1 MALYARKFVLSL
13 ATKTLRLRSVMN
25 LNPTK
30 SCLLILGVLFLP
42 SIAYAE
48 QDATQATANSE
59 QHSKTLSSVAYDL
72 FKPVPAKPYWL
83 VQGSVYTKHF
93 KPKSEHNNH
102 QELFGLERHT
112 ENSYLFGGAT
122 FKHSY
127 GKRSYY
133 GYAGKRYDFAG
144 TPFYAKVTAGL
155 LYGYK
160 GKYRNKIPFNRFEIA
175 PVVIPSLGVKYRR
188 LSVEVVLLG
197 TAATMFN
204 IGFEL

>member
-1 MALYARKFVLSL
+1 MKSI
-13 ATKTLRLRSVMN
+13 SV
-25 LNPTK
+25 K
-30 SCLLILGVLFLP
+30 SCLSLLCVFVLP
-42 SIAYAE
+42 SIAQAAA
-48 QDATQATANSE
+48 DATQLISNTE
-59 QHSKTLSSVAYDL
+59 QHSKTASSLAYEL
-72 FKPVPAKPYWL
+72 FKPVPAKPYWY

-93 KPKSEHNNH
+93 KPKSAHNNN

-144 TPFYAKVTAGL
+144 TPFYAKLTGGL

-160 GKYRNKIPFNRFEIA
+160 DKYRDKIPFNRFEIA
-175 PVVIPSLGVKYRR
+175 PVIIPSLGVKYHRFGA
-188 LSVEVVLLG
+188 EVVLLG
-197 TAATMFN
+197 TAATMIN
-204 IGFEL
+204 IGLEL